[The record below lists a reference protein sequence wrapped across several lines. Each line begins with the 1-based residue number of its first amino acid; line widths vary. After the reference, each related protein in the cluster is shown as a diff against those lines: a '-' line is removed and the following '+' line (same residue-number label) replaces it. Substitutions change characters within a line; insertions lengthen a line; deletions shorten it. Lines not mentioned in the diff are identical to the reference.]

1 MFLDEKSIEV
11 RSGKGGDG
19 ICSFHREKFVPLGGP
34 DGGDGGRGG
43 HVILQV
49 NEQYSTLLDMGNT
62 RVYKAQNGQPGGAK
76 RCTGASADDLIVGVP
91 RGTIVKDEEGRILA
105 DLTEDGQRWIAA
117 RGGKGGM
124 GNQHFATPSNQA
136 PRKCLPG
143 EAGEKRVLSLE
154 LKLMADVGLVG
165 FPNAGKSSLVNK
177 ISSGRPKVGDYP
189 FTTLEPVLGIVQ
201 MHGHSFVVAD
211 IPGLLEGA
219 SEGKGLGHQFLKHIE
234 RTHTL
239 LFVIDG
245 FMDNAYEQFAVLK
258 GELAAFHP
266 KLAQKPYVIALNKSD
281 LGIDAAIKQFKDNGE
296 KVIITSAFTGEGCVE
311 LQEALDAAV
320 PHVQKKKVG
329 WESKKLVESKAPK
342 AADKTKAKAA
352 RKATAAKAA
361 ASKTSAKA
369 ATKTAA
375 KKPAARKPAA
385 KKK

>member
-49 NEQYSTLLDMGNT
+49 NEQYSTLLDMGNA

-76 RCTGASADDLIVGVP
+76 RCTGASADDLVVSVP

-143 EAGEKRVLSLE
+143 EAGEKRVLYLE

-245 FMDNAYEQFAVLK
+245 FLDNAYEQFAVLK

-296 KVIITSAFTGEGCVE
+296 KVIVTSAFTGEGCTE

-329 WESKKLVESKAPK
+329 WESKKLVESKTPK

-352 RKATAAKAA
+352 RKATAAKSA
-361 ASKTSAKA
+361 ASKAAAKS
-369 ATKTAA
+369 T
-375 KKPAARKPAA
+375 KKPATKASAKKPAA

>member
-43 HVILQV
+43 HVILRV
-49 NEQYSTLLDMGNT
+49 NEQYSTLLDMGNA
-62 RVYKAQNGQPGGAK
+62 RLYKAGSGEAGGAK
-76 RCTGASADDLIVGVP
+76 RCTGASADDLYVDVP
-91 RGTIVKDEEGRILA
+91 RGTIVKDEQGRILA
-105 DLTEDGQRWIAA
+105 DLTEIGQKWIAA
-117 RGGKGGM
+117 KGGRGGM
-124 GNQHFATPSNQA
+124 GNQHFATPKIQA
-136 PRKCLPG
+136 PRKCTPG
-143 EAGEKRVLSLE
+143 EKGERRELFLE

-201 MHGHSFVVAD
+201 TNGHSFVVAD

-239 LFVIDG
+239 LYVIDG
-245 FMDNAYEQFAVLK
+245 FAENAYEQFKILK
-258 GELAAFHP
+258 SELKAFHP

-281 LGIDAAIKQFKDNGE
+281 LGIDSAMAEFKAHKE
-296 KVIITSAFTGEGCVE
+296 KFIVTSAITGDGCADLV
-311 LQEALDAAV
+311 AKLDEAV
-320 PHVQKKKVG
+320 PHVQKKRSGWGPKV
-329 WESKKLVESKAPK
+329 
-342 AADKTKAKAA
+342 
-352 RKATAAKAA
+352 
-361 ASKTSAKA
+361 
-369 ATKTAA
+369 
-375 KKPAARKPAA
+375 
-385 KKK
+385 

>member
-49 NEQYSTLLDMGNT
+49 NEQYSTLLDMGNA
-62 RVYKAQNGQPGGAK
+62 RLYKARPGQAGGAK
-76 RCTGASADDLIVGVP
+76 RCTGKSAEDLIVDVP
-91 RGTIVKDEEGRILA
+91 KGTIVKDAEGRILA

-136 PRKCLPG
+136 PRKCTPG
-143 EAGEKRVLSLE
+143 EAGEKRELFLE

-201 MHGHSFVVAD
+201 MNGHSFVVAD

-245 FMDNAYEQFAVLK
+245 FAENAYEQFTVLK

-266 KLAQKPYVIALNKSD
+266 KLAKKSYVIALNKND
-281 LGIDAAIKQFKDNGE
+281 LGIENAIKEFADHKE
-296 KVIITSAFTGEGCVE
+296 KVIVTSAVTGEGCRE
-311 LQEALDAAV
+311 LQQALDEAV

-329 WESKKLVESKAPK
+329 WESKKVVEAKTMK

-352 RKATAAKAA
+352 RKDA
-361 ASKTSAKA
+361 
-369 ATKTAA
+369 AA
-375 KKPAARKPAA
+375 KKAPAKTATKKAPAHKAPA

>member
-49 NEQYSTLLDMGNT
+49 NEQYSTLLDMGNA

-76 RCTGASADDLIVGVP
+76 RCTGASADDLIVSVP

-143 EAGEKRVLSLE
+143 EAGEKRVLYLE

-296 KVIITSAFTGEGCVE
+296 KVIVTSVFTGEGCVE

-329 WESKKLVESKAPK
+329 WESKKLVESKTPK

-352 RKATAAKAA
+352 RKATAAKSA
-361 ASKTSAKA
+361 ASKTAAKS
-369 ATKTAA
+369 AA
-375 KKPAARKPAA
+375 KKPTARKPAA
-385 KKK
+385 KKKK

>member
-49 NEQYSTLLDMGNT
+49 NEQYSTLLDMGNA

-76 RCTGASADDLIVGVP
+76 RCTGASADDLIVSVP

-143 EAGEKRVLSLE
+143 EAGEKRVLYLE

-245 FMDNAYEQFAVLK
+245 FLDNAYEQFAVLK

-296 KVIITSAFTGEGCVE
+296 KVIVTSAFTGEGCTE

-329 WESKKLVESKAPK
+329 WESKKLVESKTPK

-352 RKATAAKAA
+352 RKATAAKSA
-361 ASKTSAKA
+361 ASKA
-369 ATKTAA
+369 ATKSATKASA
-375 KKPAARKPAA
+375 KKPAA

>member
-49 NEQYSTLLDMGNT
+49 NEQFSTLLDMGNA
-62 RVYKAQNGQPGGAK
+62 RLYKAQSGQPGGAK
-76 RCTGASADDLIVGVP
+76 RCTGRSAEDLIVDVP
-91 RGTIVKDEEGRILA
+91 RGTIVKDAEGRILA
-105 DLTEDGQRWIAA
+105 DLTEPGQKWIAA

-124 GNQHFATPSNQA
+124 GNQHFATPANQA
-136 PRKCLPG
+136 PRKCTPG
-143 EAGEKRVLSLE
+143 EKGEKRELFLE

-201 MHGHSFVVAD
+201 MNGHSFVVAD

-245 FMDNAYEQFAVLK
+245 FAENAYEQFTVLK
-258 GELAAFHP
+258 DELKAFHP
-266 KLAQKPYVIALNKSD
+266 KLAKKPYVIALNKSD
-281 LGIDAAIKQFKDNGE
+281 LGIDEAIKQFKAHKE
-296 KVIITSAFTGEGCVE
+296 AVIVTSAVTGDGCKE
-311 LQEALDAAV
+311 LTLALDEAV

-329 WESKKLVESKAPK
+329 WESKKLSSATTGIDGTGKKIAKSKASSAAKSSAKTGSK
-342 AADKTKAKAA
+342 AAGAKAA
-352 RKATAAKAA
+352 R
-361 ASKTSAKA
+361 S
-369 ATKTAA
+369 
-375 KKPAARKPAA
+375 
-385 KKK
+385 KKKA

>member
-11 RSGKGGDG
+11 RSGRGGDG

-49 NEQYSTLLDMGNT
+49 NEQYTTLLDMGHT
-62 RVYKAQNGQPGGAK
+62 RIYKAKNGQPGGAK
-76 RCTGASADDLIVGVP
+76 RCSGASADDLIIGVP
-91 RGTIVKDEEGRILA
+91 RGTIVKDEQGHILT
-105 DLTEDGQRWIAA
+105 DLTEVGQKWIAA

-124 GNQHFATPSNQA
+124 GNQHFATPKVQA
-136 PRKCLPG
+136 PRKCTPG
-143 EAGEKRVLSLE
+143 EKGEVRQLFLE

-201 MHGHSFVVAD
+201 VNGHSFVVAD

-245 FMDNAYEQFAVLK
+245 FAENAYEQFKVLK
-258 GELAAFHP
+258 EELKAFHP
-266 KLAQKPYVIALNKSD
+266 KLAEKNFVVALNKSD
-281 LGIDAAIKQFKDNGE
+281 LGIENAIKEFKKHRQ
-296 KVIITSAFTGEGCVE
+296 KVVITSAVTGEGCAE
-311 LQEALDAAV
+311 LQQALDEAV
-320 PHVQKKKVG
+320 PHGHKKSIG
-329 WESKKLVESKAPK
+329 WVKKA
-342 AADKTKAKAA
+342 
-352 RKATAAKAA
+352 
-361 ASKTSAKA
+361 
-369 ATKTAA
+369 
-375 KKPAARKPAA
+375 
-385 KKK
+385 

>member
-49 NEQYSTLLDMGNT
+49 NEQYSTLLDMGNA

-76 RCTGASADDLIVGVP
+76 RCTGASADDLIVSVP

-143 EAGEKRVLSLE
+143 EAGEKRVLYLE

-245 FMDNAYEQFAVLK
+245 FLDNAYEQFAVLK

-281 LGIDAAIKQFKDNGE
+281 LGIKAAIKQFKDNGE
-296 KVIITSAFTGEGCVE
+296 KVIVTSAFTGEGCTE

-329 WESKKLVESKAPK
+329 WESKKLTEAKTMK

-352 RKATAAKAA
+352 RKATAAKPTAGKVAA
-361 ASKTSAKA
+361 RSAPKKSASQKT
-369 ATKTAA
+369 ATK
-375 KKPAARKPAA
+375 K
-385 KKK
+385 

>member
-49 NEQYSTLLDMGNT
+49 NEQYSTLLDMGNA
-62 RVYKAQNGQPGGAK
+62 RLYKARPGQAGGAK
-76 RCTGASADDLIVGVP
+76 RCTGKSAEDLIVDVP
-91 RGTIVKDEEGRILA
+91 KGTIVKDAEGRILA

-136 PRKCLPG
+136 PRKCTPG
-143 EAGEKRVLSLE
+143 EAGEKRELFLE

-201 MHGHSFVVAD
+201 MNGHSFVVAD

-245 FMDNAYEQFAVLK
+245 FADNAYEQFSVLK
-258 GELAAFHP
+258 SELAAFHP
-266 KLAQKPYVIALNKSD
+266 KLAKKPYVIALNKND
-281 LGIDAAIKQFKDNGE
+281 LGIDNAIKEFADHKE
-296 KVIITSAFTGEGCVE
+296 KVIVTSAVTGEGCRE
-311 LQEALDAAV
+311 LQQALDEAV
-320 PHVQKKKVG
+320 PHIQKKKVG
-329 WESKKLVESKAPK
+329 WESKKVVEAKTMK

-352 RKATAAKAA
+352 RKEASAKKAPAKAP
-361 ASKTSAKA
+361 SKAP
-369 ATKTAA
+369 A
-375 KKPAARKPAA
+375 KKAPTRKAPA

>member
-62 RVYKAQNGQPGGAK
+62 RLYKARPGQAGGAK
-76 RCTGASADDLIVGVP
+76 RCTGKSAEDLIVDVP
-91 RGTIVKDEEGRILA
+91 KGTIVKDAEGRILA

-136 PRKCLPG
+136 PRKCTPG
-143 EAGEKRVLSLE
+143 EAGEKRELFLE

-201 MHGHSFVVAD
+201 MNGHSFVVAD

-245 FMDNAYEQFAVLK
+245 FAENAYEQFSVLK
-258 GELAAFHP
+258 SELAAFHP
-266 KLAQKPYVIALNKSD
+266 KLAKKPYVIALNKND
-281 LGIDAAIKQFKDNGE
+281 LGIDNAIKEFADHKE
-296 KVIITSAFTGEGCVE
+296 KVIVTSAVTGEGCRE
-311 LQEALDAAV
+311 LQQALDEAV

-329 WESKKLVESKAPK
+329 WESKKVIEAKTMK

-352 RKATAAKAA
+352 RKEA
-361 ASKTSAKA
+361 SAKKA
-369 ATKTAA
+369 PVKASSKATT
-375 KKPAARKPAA
+375 KKVPVRKSPA

>member
-62 RVYKAQNGQPGGAK
+62 RLYKAHNGQPGGAK
-76 RCTGASADDLIVGVP
+76 RCTGASADDLIVSVP

-143 EAGEKRVLSLE
+143 EAGEKRVLYLE

-245 FMDNAYEQFAVLK
+245 FLDNAYEQFAVLK

-296 KVIITSAFTGEGCVE
+296 KVIITSAFTGEGCKE
-311 LQEALDAAV
+311 LQESLDAAV

-361 ASKTSAKA
+361 ASKSSTKSASKP
-369 ATKTAA
+369 AT

>member
-49 NEQYSTLLDMGNT
+49 NEQYSTLLDMGNA

-76 RCTGASADDLIVGVP
+76 RCTGASADDLIVSVP

-143 EAGEKRVLSLE
+143 EAGEKRVLYLE

-245 FMDNAYEQFAVLK
+245 FLDNAYEQFAVLK

-296 KVIITSAFTGEGCVE
+296 KVIVTSAFTGEGCTE

-329 WESKKLVESKAPK
+329 WESKKLVESKTPK

-352 RKATAAKAA
+352 RKAASTAKAA
-361 ASKTSAKA
+361 GKASAKA
-369 ATKTAA
+369 GTKSAA
-375 KKPAARKPAA
+375 KKPATRKPAA

>member
-62 RVYKAQNGQPGGAK
+62 RLYKAQNGQPGGAK
-76 RCTGASADDLIVGVP
+76 RCTGRSAEDLVVNVP
-91 RGTIVKDEEGRILA
+91 KGTIVKDAEGRILA

-143 EAGEKRVLSLE
+143 EAGEKRELFLE

-201 MHGHSFVVAD
+201 MNGHSFVVAD

-245 FMDNAYEQFAVLK
+245 FAENAYEQFTVLK
-258 GELAAFHP
+258 SELAAFHP
-266 KLAQKPYVIALNKSD
+266 KLAKKPYVIALNKSD
-281 LGIDAAIKQFKDNGE
+281 LGIEAAIKQFADHKE
-296 KVIITSAFTGEGCVE
+296 KVIVTSAMNGEGCME
-311 LQEALDAAV
+311 LRDALDQAV
-320 PHVQKKKVG
+320 PHIQKKKVG
-329 WESKKLVESKAPK
+329 WESKKIEAPVKK
-342 AADKTKAKAA
+342 AAEKTAAKAA
-352 RKATAAKAA
+352 RKAAAKTTKP
-361 ASKTSAKA
+361 STAKS
-369 ATKTAA
+369 TA
-375 KKPAARKPAA
+375 KKPVVKKASA
-385 KKK
+385 KKAK

>member
-49 NEQYSTLLDMGNT
+49 NEQFSTLLDMGNA
-62 RVYKAQNGQPGGAK
+62 RLYKAQSGQPGGAK
-76 RCTGASADDLIVGVP
+76 RCTGRSAEDLIVDVP
-91 RGTIVKDEEGRILA
+91 RGTIVKDAEGRILA
-105 DLTEDGQRWIAA
+105 DLTEPGQKWIAA

-124 GNQHFATPSNQA
+124 GNQHFATPANQA
-136 PRKCLPG
+136 PRKCTPG
-143 EAGEKRVLSLE
+143 EKGEKRELFLE

-201 MHGHSFVVAD
+201 MNGHSFVVAD

-245 FMDNAYEQFAVLK
+245 FAENAYEQFTVLK
-258 GELAAFHP
+258 EELKAFHP
-266 KLAQKPYVIALNKSD
+266 KLAKKPYVIALNKSD
-281 LGIDAAIKQFKDNGE
+281 LGIDEAISLFKAHKE
-296 KVIITSAFTGEGCVE
+296 KVIVTSAMNGDGCKE
-311 LQEALDAAV
+311 LMQALDEAV
-320 PHVQKKKVG
+320 PHTQKKKVG
-329 WESKKLVESKAPK
+329 WESKSVV
-342 AADKTKAKAA
+342 
-352 RKATAAKAA
+352 
-361 ASKTSAKA
+361 
-369 ATKTAA
+369 ATKTTSSKSSAKSSTAKKSSSAKTGAA
-375 KKPAARKPAA
+375 KKTATTKSSWS
-385 KKK
+385 KKKA